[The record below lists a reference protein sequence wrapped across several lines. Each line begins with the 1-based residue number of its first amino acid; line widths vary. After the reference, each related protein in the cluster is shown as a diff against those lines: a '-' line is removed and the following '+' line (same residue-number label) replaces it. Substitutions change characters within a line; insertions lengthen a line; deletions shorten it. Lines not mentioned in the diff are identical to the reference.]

1 MSVRAHDDPKNPDY
15 TKTPFAWWLSN
26 GAAII
31 EFTNCFLLFG
41 NNWYIHCVWR
51 LEARPYNHPIRHP
64 KMMATP
70 ASKQAR

>member
-1 MSVRAHDDPKNPDY
+1 MRAHDDPKNPDY

-41 NNWYIHCVWR
+41 NNWYILCVACGGSKR
-51 LEARPYNHPIRHP
+51 GPIITRS
-64 KMMATP
+64 ATL
-70 ASKQAR
+70 K